1 MYNSLAFLHTSSSTC
16 LSNQNQNNIYQFNKN
31 KNSVCVEI

>member
-16 LSNQNQNNIYQFNKN
+16 LSNQNQNNNDLYKFNKH
-31 KNSVCVEI
+31 KNSIYV